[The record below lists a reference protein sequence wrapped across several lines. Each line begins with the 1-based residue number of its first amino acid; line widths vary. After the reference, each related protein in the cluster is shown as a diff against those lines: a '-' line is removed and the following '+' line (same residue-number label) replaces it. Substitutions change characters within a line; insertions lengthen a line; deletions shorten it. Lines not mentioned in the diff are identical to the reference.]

1 MQAVEVLPYHL
12 LGVQKWEEMGL
23 EYPLAGQRTPTN
35 AETMEFVRQL
45 TERGIPVL
53 CNKFS

>member
-1 MQAVEVLPYHL
+1 MLPYHL

-23 EYPLAGQRTPTN
+23 KYPLAGQRTPS
-35 AETMEFVRQL
+35 AFETLQFTRSL
-45 TERGIPVL
+45 TDWGIPVL